1 MQGLQLKLSGLVPP
15 EEEKIQTSPS
25 YEISEEQNGGMSKML
40 QEIARQ
46 RRSILGWNADGEREQ
61 MPTTLADVLEEIR
74 RWEDYDHVNGP
85 AGAIVG
91 VINNYDLKLIQQIVA
106 TWMGRGGDGG
116 VRPNVRDD
124 QITDALSDFL
134 KFLDA
139 IDNEGNYG
147 PHWRLS
153 GDGDETRGESFVR
166 WIKQTKPEL
175 R

>member
-1 MQGLQLKLSGLVPP
+1 MQGLQLNLSELVP
-15 EEEKIQTSPS
+15 EEKIQTSP
-25 YEISEEQNGGMSKML
+25 YGISEEQNDRMSEML
-40 QEIARQ
+40 QEIARK
-46 RRSILGWNADGEREQ
+46 RRSILGWNENGERVE
-61 MPTTLADVLEEIR
+61 MPTTLAHVLEEIR
-74 RWEDYDHVNGP
+74 CRWEDYDHVNGP

-124 QITDALSDFL
+124 QIMEALSDFL
-134 KFLDA
+134 EFLDA

-147 PHWRLS
+147 PRWRLS

-166 WIKQTKPEL
+166 WIKEKKLDL

>member
-1 MQGLQLKLSGLVPP
+1 MQGLQLKLSGLVP
-15 EEEKIQTSPS
+15 EEKIQTSPS
-25 YEISEEQNGGMSKML
+25 YGISEEQNARMSEIL
-40 QEIARQ
+40 QEIARK
-46 RRSILGWNADGEREQ
+46 RRSILGWNADGERVE

-74 RWEDYDHVNGP
+74 CRWEDYDHVNGP

-134 KFLDA
+134 EFLDA
-139 IDNEGNYG
+139 IDNEGHYG
-147 PHWRLS
+147 PKWRLS

-166 WIKQTKPEL
+166 WIKQKKLDL

>member
-1 MQGLQLKLSGLVPP
+1 M
-15 EEEKIQTSPS
+15 
-25 YEISEEQNGGMSKML
+25 SEML
-40 QEIARQ
+40 QEIARK
-46 RRSILGWNADGEREQ
+46 RPSIRDWDENGERVE
-61 MPTTLADVLEEIR
+61 MPTTLAHVLEEIR
-74 RWEDYDHVNGP
+74 CRWVDYEDVNGP
-85 AGAIVG
+85 AGPIVG

-124 QITDALSDFL
+124 QIKDALSDFL
-134 KFLDA
+134 EFLDA

-147 PHWRLS
+147 PKWRLS

-166 WIKQTKPEL
+166 WIKKEKLDL

>member
-1 MQGLQLKLSGLVPP
+1 MEVLGLCLSGLVP
-15 EEEKIQTSPS
+15 EEKIQTSP
-25 YEISEEQNGGMSKML
+25 YEISEEQNARMSKML

-46 RRSILGWNADGEREQ
+46 RPSILGWDDDGERVE
-61 MPTTLADVLEEIR
+61 MPTTLAHLLEEIR
-74 RWEDYDHVNGP
+74 CRWEDYDHVNGP

-124 QITDALSDFL
+124 QIMEALSDFL
-134 KFLDA
+134 EFLDA
-139 IDNEGNYG
+139 IDNKGNY
-147 PHWRLS
+147 
-153 GDGDETRGESFVR
+153 GDGDETMGESFVR
-166 WIKQTKPEL
+166 WIKVTKLDL

>member
-1 MQGLQLKLSGLVPP
+1 MQGLKLILTELVP
-15 EEEKIQTSPS
+15 EEEKQTSP
-25 YEISEEQNGGMSKML
+25 YEISEEQNARMSKIL
-40 QEIARQ
+40 QEIARK
-46 RRSILGWNADGEREQ
+46 RPSIVGWNADGEGED
-61 MPTTLADVLEEIR
+61 MPTTLAHVLEEFR
-74 RWEDYDHVNGP
+74 CRWEDYDHVNGP

-134 KFLDA
+134 EFLDA
-139 IDNEGNYG
+139 IHKGGNY
-147 PHWRLS
+147 